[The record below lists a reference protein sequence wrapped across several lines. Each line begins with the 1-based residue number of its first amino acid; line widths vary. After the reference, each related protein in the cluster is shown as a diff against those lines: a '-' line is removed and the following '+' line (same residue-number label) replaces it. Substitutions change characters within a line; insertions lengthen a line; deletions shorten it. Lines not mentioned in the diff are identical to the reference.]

1 MCYGVDIDTEVLLK
15 CAIDH
20 HLVMYYDEGCSE
32 PESDED
38 GGFGTAPFGDADIG
52 GMGLSGQN
60 DSGETGWRGIVV
72 MQVQLFYAWQLY
84 KLTRNKLVAA
94 AIVLTSLVGGLAG
107 IGTAIGVDV
116 FREFAKL
123 LRLKVLVSLWLN
135 GFSRTDTVIS
145 RVTQLIVSNGLL
157 TAIFAVAG
165 IIAFRATILRNK
177 SYHLIFDFPLW
188 SLLVAVQL
196 LR

>member
-60 DSGETGWRGIVV
+60 DSGETGWRVCWLRCAQWARRRFARRCWV
-72 MQVQLFYAWQLY
+72 SRAECELLFCE
-84 KLTRNKLVAA
+84 
-94 AIVLTSLVGGLAG
+94 VLWSS
-107 IGTAIGVDV
+107 I
-116 FREFAKL
+116 ENHN
-123 LRLKVLVSLWLN
+123 VLVTRELL
-135 GFSRTDTVIS
+135 
-145 RVTQLIVSNGLL
+145 QL
-157 TAIFAVAG
+157 
-165 IIAFRATILRNK
+165 
-177 SYHLIFDFPLW
+177 
-188 SLLVAVQL
+188 QC
-196 LR
+196 